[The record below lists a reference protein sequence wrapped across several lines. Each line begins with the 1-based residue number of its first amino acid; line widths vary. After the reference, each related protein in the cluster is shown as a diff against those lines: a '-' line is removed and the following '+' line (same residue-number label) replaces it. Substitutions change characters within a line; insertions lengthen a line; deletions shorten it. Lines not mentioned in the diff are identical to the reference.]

1 MQRTKRKNIVQCE
14 GSVVQMNSYPFN
26 SNSQLHLSGIILW
39 HNFGNASFF
48 FLDFASRVLWGWNK
62 NGVYTREWSLDNIEA
77 ALAPWCVTSAVTQS
91 LCLIEWLAVVVL
103 KLLIMLEE
111 GELHFHFAVG
121 PTNYVVGSAEKL
133 YQYRLCWDIISA
145 SQQAKPMAGTFS
157 VKNHEVSILG
167 FSVMLN
173 SAVVAWKQL

>member
-1 MQRTKRKNIVQCE
+1 MKEVWFKWTVIPLID
-14 GSVVQMNSYPFN
+14 NSE
-26 SNSQLHLSGIILW
+26 LHLSGIILW

-48 FLDFASRVLWGWNK
+48 VLDFALRGLWGWNK
-62 NGVYTREWSLDNIEA
+62 SGVYTRERSLDNIKA
-77 ALAPWCVTSAVTQS
+77 ALAPWCVTSAVTQGSTHRS
-91 LCLIEWLAVVVL
+91 LCLIDWLAVAVL

-111 GELHFHFAVG
+111 GALHFHFAVG
-121 PTNYVVGSAEKL
+121 PTNYVIASAEKL

-167 FSVMLN
+167 FAVILN
-173 SAVVAWKQL
+173 SAVVPWKQL